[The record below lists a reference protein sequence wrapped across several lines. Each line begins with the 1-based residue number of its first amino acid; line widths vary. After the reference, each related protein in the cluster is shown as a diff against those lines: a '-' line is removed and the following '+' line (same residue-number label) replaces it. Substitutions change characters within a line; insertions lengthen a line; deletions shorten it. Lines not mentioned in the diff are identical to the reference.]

1 MAQAAWTVRGNSGQ
15 LYTILSDADAVGFDV
30 VDPQLGTTVARRR
43 GVWQVY
49 ILKYA

>member
-1 MAQAAWTVRGNSGQ
+1 MLIRAEECDTQHEQRVEH
-15 LYTILSDADAVGFDV
+15 DV